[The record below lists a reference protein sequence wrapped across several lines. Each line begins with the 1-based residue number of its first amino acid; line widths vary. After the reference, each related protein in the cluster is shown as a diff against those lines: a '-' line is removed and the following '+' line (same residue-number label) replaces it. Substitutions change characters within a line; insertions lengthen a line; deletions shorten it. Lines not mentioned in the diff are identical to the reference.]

1 MKLEPILKKRI
12 LGENLHHS
20 LPALS
25 CMGFDGRELHFED
38 KKLQE
43 LARMFVE
50 GGGGKVLEA
59 TDTELFQLPMFG
71 SQPIGSV
78 ACFNHQRYEYDVPH
92 CPEPDNTT
100 ACASSI
106 ASIDTAAEEVSQ
118 GE

>member
-78 ACFNHQRYEYDVPH
+78 ACFNHQRYEYDVPR
-92 CPEPDNTT
+92 
-100 ACASSI
+100 AR
-106 ASIDTAAEEVSQ
+106 Q
-118 GE
+118 Y